1 MYTMVLM
8 VALSGNADLPACH
21 KKRCHEK
28 AECEAAPACVE
39 AAPCPPAAE
48 PEKPKADPIPEKPK
62 KEEPKMEEKKG
73 ARLSTRST
81 LVVSLPADA
90 KLQVQGVPTT
100 TEGQERTFATPD
112 LNAGDVCA
120 YTLSAEVVIEGKKV
134 TQSRTV
140 NFRAGEVVKVQFD
153 FPASSVAAR

>member
-1 MYTMVLM
+1 MYTMILM
-8 VALSGNADLPACH
+8 VAMSGSADLPACH

-28 AECEAAPACVE
+28 AECEAAPACE
-39 AAPCPPAAE
+39 PAPCPE
-48 PEKPKADPIPEKPK
+48 PEKKAEPIPEKPK
-62 KEEPKMEEKKG
+62 EVKPEEKK
-73 ARLSTRST
+73 AAQLSTRST
-81 LVVSLPADA
+81 IVVSLPADA
-90 KLQVQGVPTT
+90 KLQVQGKQTT

-112 LNAGDVCA
+112 LHAGDVCA
-120 YTLSAEVVIEGKKV
+120 YTLSAEIVVDGKKV